1 MRLFVLTVLFFLL
14 SCDRVSPPSERPV
27 KIKTNQQPESRFSCD
42 EEGEEDGPEVSIRS
56 RLEFVDT
63 GNMDDY
69 ELKGYCSHSRRGVL
83 ITVNDFPLEKY
94 PICKNKRWEVFLDLT
109 TLTND
114 QKPKEIEF
122 KVSQGEGSNVDC
134 KKVKV
139 SFRGCPKNYVPVRPL
154 KNYYERAFCVMKYEA
169 KLLNKSDSK
178 VVSVPEEKPR
188 IHISHQTAVA
198 LCRNNGPHYDLMNND
213 QWQTIA
219 RHIEDTNK
227 NWSSGRTL
235 RTTGNTLNCGI
246 ALGALKPAS
255 SDDEDSCSGSS
266 YSCKKD
272 SWSYYRRTHLL
283 PTGHIIWDFCGNA
296 GEMMKDR
303 NNLSYS
309 FKDHSY
315 LLTGAAK
322 DRFGP
327 AKTYSASSKDRN
339 LRRTHYW
346 GLGMADLRRSGSLI
360 VRGGQDRNAGIFS
373 VNLDRD
379 QEDTFP
385 RGNVGFRCVY
395 VP

>member
-1 MRLFVLTVLFFLL
+1 MRLLVLAILFFFL
-14 SCDRVSPPSERPV
+14 SCDRVAPPDHTV
-27 KIKTNQQPESRFSCD
+27 KIKTDQPEPRFSCD

-63 GNMDDY
+63 GNMDNY
-69 ELKGYCSHSRRGVL
+69 KLKGYCSHSRRGVL
-83 ITVNDFPLEKY
+83 ITVNDFPLDEY
-94 PICKNKRWEVFLDLT
+94 PACKNKRWEVSLDLT

-114 QKPKEIEF
+114 QKTKEIEF

-139 SFRGCPKNYVPVRPL
+139 SFSGCPKNYVPVRPL
-154 KNYYERAFCVMKYEA
+154 KDYYERAFCVMKYEA
-169 KLLNKSDSK
+169 KLPNKSDSK
-178 VVSVPEEKPR
+178 AVSVPEEKPLTR
-188 IHISHQTAVA
+188 GISYQTAVA
-198 LCRNNGPHYDLMNND
+198 LCRNNGSHYDLMNND

-219 RHIEDTNK
+219 RHIEDTDE
-227 NWSSGRTL
+227 NWSTGRTL

-246 ALGALKPAS
+246 HSGPLKAAS

-266 YSCKKD
+266 YSCKED
-272 SWSYYRRTHLL
+272 SWSYFKRTHLL

-296 GEMMKDR
+296 GEIMKDK

-327 AKTYSASSKDRN
+327 AKTYSASSKDRD
-339 LRRTHYW
+339 LRRSHYW
-346 GLGMADLRRSGSLI
+346 GLGVADLRRSGSLI
-360 VRGGQDRNAGIFS
+360 IRGDQNRDAGIFS

-379 QEDTFP
+379 QEDSYL
-385 RGNVGFRCVY
+385 RGNIGFRCVY